1 MAKGHRKDRQMDFF
15 IKNLKKIIVL
25 GIIFIAVLIV
35 FFNSFV
41 IVSTGETGV
50 LIRFGQVQ
58 AEALTEGFHF
68 KIPFAD
74 NVRVINNKQT
84 EISYEGQV
92 WAESADQTPVYYE
105 NVVISYQIAPS
116 ASVWLYSNVDRN
128 IINDGRTLITPT
140 LVSSAIKNAS
150 VTLPTRQVTNRGSI
164 EPLAAKELQ
173 ASVDEKYGAGNVT
186 IIKLSIS
193 NADFEDA
200 YNAVIA
206 ERQSAQIKQEQQ
218 EIENQT
224 AIARAEAEAE
234 AARLT
239 AQGEAA
245 ALEIREQAEAN
256 ALEIRA
262 QAEANAIKIEAEAQA
277 EANKKILESLEEEIL
292 ISNYIEKWNGELP
305 MLTGSDNGLIID
317 INSLLEDAD

>member
-1 MAKGHRKDRQMDFF
+1 MVKGHRKDRQMDFF

-25 GIIFIAVLIV
+25 GVIFIAVLIV

-50 LIRFGQVQ
+50 IVRFGQVQ
-58 AEALTEGFHF
+58 EEALAEGFHF

-74 NVRVINNKQT
+74 SIRVINNKQT

-92 WAESADQTPVYYE
+92 WSESTDQTPVYYE
-105 NVVISYQIAPS
+105 GVVISYQIAPS

-128 IINDGRTLITPT
+128 IINDGRSLITPT

-150 VTLPTRQVTNRGSI
+150 ITLPTRQVTNRGSI

-173 ASVDEKYGAGNVT
+173 ASLDEKYGAGNVT

-224 AIARAEAEAE
+224 AIAKAEAEAE

-239 AQGEAA
+239 AQGEAD
-245 ALEIREQAEAN
+245 ALEIKAQGEAN
-256 ALEIRA
+256 AT
-262 QAEANAIKIEAEAQA
+262 KIAAEAQA

-292 ISNYIEKWNGELP
+292 ISDYINKWNGELP
-305 MLTGSDNGLIID
+305 MFTGRDNGLIID